1 MMFRATEIFAGLTVN
16 FLIVCRKNH
25 LECFVS
31 AIPNIEYSKAMH
43 TDFLDSNDRCIK
55 WAAHDYTIQNARNV
69 VLTRVNIFVKIQLQH
84 AMEPKSNR

>member
-31 AIPNIEYSKAMH
+31 AIPNIENSKAMH
-43 TDFLDSNDRCIK
+43 RLSRFERSLHQVGSTWLY
-55 WAAHDYTIQNARNV
+55 H
-69 VLTRVNIFVKIQLQH
+69 
-84 AMEPKSNR
+84 PKC